1 MSIGPAQMPVKPRS
15 FLSARICAAALVL
28 CLGPPAMAQDGGVV
42 LDAPRVIRLS
52 NGHYDFNPAAFSAV
66 DAEMRRLQAQER
78 AHKAE
83 PPWSTPVLVGLSV
96 GLTLGAVLGA
106 AAGAWGKS
114 ALDAAKTSP

>member
-1 MSIGPAQMPVKPRS
+1 MPVKPRS

-83 PPWSTPVLVGLSV
+83 PSHATPVLIGLGVGGAVGL
-96 GLTLGAVLGA
+96 VLGIVI
-106 AAGAWGKS
+106 GSSLWR
-114 ALDAAKTSP
+114 